1 MKRVFLLLA
10 SALFAMSIGHAQ
22 NETQYQLTPNGLI
35 NGTDKDY
42 IVIEADS
49 SLTQKDL
56 FEKTQTYLA
65 SKFVSPQDVISAF
78 NENTITINWTSHI
91 FYKVTIGKMEAV
103 VNYTT
108 TFLFKDGRV
117 RINNPSINSIT
128 CLDGKNSPMK
138 LIEEFYTIGIFTS
151 KGKDRRPEVKTA
163 IEGNINSFLSDYV
176 GFITSKQDVDEDW

>member
-1 MKRVFLLLA
+1 MKKVITLL
-10 SALFAMSIGHAQ
+10 SCALMAVCGFAQ
-22 NETQYQLTPNGLI
+22 NEPQYELTPNGFT

-42 IVIEADS
+42 IVIEADG
-49 SLTQKDL
+49 SLSQKEL

-78 NENTITINWTSHI
+78 NENTITINWTSHV
-91 FYKVTIGKMEAV
+91 FYKVAIGKMEAV

-138 LIEEFYTIGIFTS
+138 LIEEFFTIGIFTS
-151 KGKDRRPEVKTA
+151 KGKERRPEVKTA
-163 IEGNINSFLSDYV
+163 VEENINAFLSDYV
-176 GFITSKQDVDEDW
+176 DFLTSKQDAEDDW

>member
-1 MKRVFLLLA
+1 MKRIVCLISCLLIV
-10 SALFAMSIGHAQ
+10 MSSSFAQ
-22 NETQYQLTPNGLI
+22 NETQYQLTPNGI
-35 NGTDKDY
+35 VNGTDKEY

-49 SLTQKDL
+49 ALSQKEL

-91 FYKVTIGKMEAV
+91 FYKPGLGKMEAI
-103 VNYTT
+103 VNYTA

-151 KGKDRRPEVKTA
+151 KGKDRRPEVKAA
-163 IEGNINSFLSDYV
+163 IEENINGFLSDYV
-176 GFITSKQDVDEDW
+176 KFITSKQDAEDDW